1 MASRLLRRSAPLLV
15 LAVVA
20 LALLGGR
27 FADPTPDAEVGP
39 AFVTHRADGTHPVAR
54 AGALVALVAVGA
66 GLVAGWAAR
75 PVTPTPVSVPRAR
88 SEALTPLRR
97 RGPPAGR
104 GPLT

>member
-1 MASRLLRRSAPLLV
+1 MSSRLLRRTSPLLV

-20 LALLGGR
+20 LGLLGAR
-27 FADPTPDAEVGP
+27 SADPGPDREVGP
-39 AFVTHRADGTHPVAR
+39 AFVAHRTDGTHPAVR
-54 AGALVALVAVGA
+54 AGALVVLAAAGA
-66 GLVAGWAAR
+66 GLVAARAAR
-75 PVTPTPVSVPRAR
+75 PLAPRPVSVPRAR